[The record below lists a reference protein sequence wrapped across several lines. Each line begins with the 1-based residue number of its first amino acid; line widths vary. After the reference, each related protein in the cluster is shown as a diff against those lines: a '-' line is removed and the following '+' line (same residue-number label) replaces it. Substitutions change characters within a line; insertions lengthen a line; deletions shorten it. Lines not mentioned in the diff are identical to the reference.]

1 MRNWSMTGVA
11 LLAVSLSL
19 GVDAGTRTTVE
30 GSGDLTPIF
39 EAAQSWTTE
48 GAGLWHRPSA
58 DGKGIETYATG
69 IEGLEQAL
77 VQLKDRLSL
86 LVDAYLAK
94 PTDKRRELLDNHMA
108 LVREVEADLAA
119 KRAAVEADL
128 LGGFEAAP
136 QALAACQRTFSYGT
150 SINRRY
156 CLENTPANASY
167 STDNPTA
174 CPEQC
179 TVHTYSYA
187 VTECLG
193 HINEE
198 YSHSCSQT
206 GTNVSCYSNVIVQSE
221 GDFCYLYS
229 FASIH
234 CPQLGG
240 LYLYE
245 SDYKNTC
252 LCGNPC

>member
-1 MRNWSMTGVA
+1 MRNWPVAGVA
-11 LLAVSLSL
+11 LLAVTLSVS
-19 GVDAGTRTTVE
+19 VDAGTQTTVKGNE
-30 GSGDLTPIF
+30 DLTPIF
-39 EAAQSWTTE
+39 DAAQSWTTE
-48 GAGLWHRPSA
+48 GAGLWQRPSA

-119 KRAAVEADL
+119 KKLAAEEDL
-128 LGGFEAAP
+128 FGGFEAAP

-150 SINRRY
+150 SINRFH

-167 STDNPTA
+167 STNNPTA
-174 CPEQC
+174 CPQLC

-187 VTECLG
+187 LTECG
-193 HINEE
+193 GVPVEE
-198 YSHSCSQT
+198 YSDSCSLT
-206 GTNVSCYSNVIVQSE
+206 GTNVSCASNVVVYSA

-245 SDYKNTC
+245 SDYKDTC
-252 LCGNPC
+252 LCGNGC